1 MSWTTCIVI
10 ENGGVK
16 VVVEEV
22 VKRVVVVVVETQWEE
37 SQAKPGQENQPTHE
51 RSEHRKRKDETHQR

>member
-37 SQAKPGQENQPTHE
+37 SDAGQT
-51 RSEHRKRKDETHQR
+51 RSRKSTDSREE